1 MYAYARTIIGYHGCD
16 AAVAKR
22 LLSHRDTLQP
32 SMNRWDWL
40 GKGIYFWEHGP
51 DRALRFARDQQARG
65 KVKTPVVIGA
75 VLQLGRCLDL
85 LDTRNTE
92 ELERFYPVWEADM
105 EASGHKIPS
114 NHYGPDRLLREL
126 DNAVINAY
134 VYDARRLG
142 LEFDSVRGA
151 FWEGGEAFPGS
162 GIQKESHIQIAIRNP
177 ACIIGLFTP
186 SPGGPS

>member
-1 MYAYARTIIGYHGCD
+1 MYAYARTLIGYHGCD

-32 SMNRWDWL
+32 SANRWDWL
-40 GKGIYFWEHGP
+40 GSGIYFWEHGP
-51 DRALRFARDQQARG
+51 DRALRFAQAQITRG
-65 KVKTPVVIGA
+65 KVKNPTVIGA

-92 ELERFYPVWEADM
+92 ELGRFYPAWEASM
-105 EASGHKIPS
+105 RAAGHKLPA
-114 NHYGPDRLLREL
+114 NYLGRDRLKREL

-134 VYDARRLG
+134 VDDARGLG

-177 ACIIGLFTP
+177 ACIIGLFAPT
-186 SPGGPS
+186 PGGPP